1 MAVSAPVRAEGPASE
16 PDLPQPW
23 PMRHLV
29 TPGTLTVGITAKDP
43 PLSFSHADGSLDGSR
58 IVLFRKIGGD
68 LGLPVK
74 FVRLDWPAILPG
86 LFAHRYDLAC
96 EGVEWTPDRLAAGGF
111 LLSRPVAMTHLVILV
126 RGKDGMVDWNG
137 LSGRKLG
144 GVRGE
149 TGFARA
155 RMALADAIPIVLP
168 GRQEGLMAL
177 LNGQVDGFVVDLATA
192 SSLKEQSPDKTAF
205 RILDPHLPPG
215 PQGVCVN
222 VSEPDLL
229 QAVDILLTRY
239 RVDGT
244 LARINARF
252 GHADDIDD
260 LTAIGY

>member
-1 MAVSAPVRAEGPASE
+1 
-16 PDLPQPW
+16 
-23 PMRHLV
+23 MRHLV
-29 TPGTLTVGITAKDP
+29 TRDTLTVGITAKDP
-43 PLSFSHADGSLDGSR
+43 PLSFSHADGTLDGSR
-58 IVLFRKIGGD
+58 IVLFRKIGED

-86 LFAHRYDLAC
+86 LFANRYDLAC
-96 EGVEWTPDRLAAGGF
+96 EGVEWTADRLAAGGF

-126 RGKDGMVDWNG
+126 RGKDGIVDWHG

-149 TGFARA
+149 SEFAHA
-155 RMALADAIPIVLP
+155 RRALADAVPIALP
-168 GRQEGLMAL
+168 GRGEGLMAL

-192 SSLKEQSPDKTAF
+192 RSLQAQAADKTAF
-205 RILDPHLPPG
+205 RILDPHLSPG

-222 VSEPDLL
+222 ANEPDLL

-244 LARINARF
+244 LARINVQF

-260 LTAIGY
+260 LSTIGY